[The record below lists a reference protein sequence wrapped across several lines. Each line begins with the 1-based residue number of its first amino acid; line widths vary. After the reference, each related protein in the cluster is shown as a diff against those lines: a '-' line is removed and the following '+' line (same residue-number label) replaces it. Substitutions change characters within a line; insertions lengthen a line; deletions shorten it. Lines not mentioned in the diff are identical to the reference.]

1 MLPIFSAL
9 LAYLASRF
17 FPDKSL
23 HLKVLAL
30 EHQLAVYKRS
40 VRRPRLHPSDRLFW
54 AWISRHW
61 SGWQE
66 ALVFVQ
72 PATVIAWQRKRFR
85 EHWSWLS
92 RRGRTGRPPISKEVR
107 DLIRRMSQANPMWG
121 SPRIVGELSKLG
133 IEVAKSTVE
142 KYRAPR
148 QKPPPSP
155 GWKTFLRNHVRDLI
169 SLDFFVVA
177 TVKYKVLFVLLIL
190 AHDRRRVVHFDVT
203 EQPTS

>member
-23 HLKVLAL
+23 HLKLLAL

-40 VRRPRLHPSDRLFW
+40 VRRPRLHPSDRLLW

-85 EHWSWLS
+85 DHWSRLI
-92 RRGRTGRPPISKEVR
+92 RRGKAGRPPISKEVR

-121 SPRIVGELSKLG
+121 SPRIVGELKKLG
-133 IEVAKSTVE
+133 MEVAKSTVE
-142 KYRAPR
+142 KYRVPQ

-155 GWKTFLRNHVRDLI
+155 GWKTFLRNHARDLV
-169 SLDFFVVA
+169 SLDFFVVS
-177 TVKYKVLFVLLIL
+177 TVR
-190 AHDRRRVVHFDVT
+190 H
-203 EQPTS
+203 